1 MKLLRKNYVTL
12 ALTSYVILSGCN
24 KPYVPSVSVVPNPL
38 EVHGD
43 SVAFDV
49 TGSLPLKKLK
59 KKRVYTVD
67 GFYKY
72 GDQTIKVG
80 TLEYK
85 GVDYP
90 NSKTVEPKIS
100 KHFSFAY
107 KPEIG
112 NGNLV
117 AVGTNF
123 NADKTKGK
131 AAPEVTIATGLI
143 TTSRLVLNYYHV
155 VYAFHGYNDM
165 EELISTTVP
174 FYFEQGKSKLRK
186 SEMTGHHAKFLD
198 AFIAKKNVTRTVS
211 IIGTHSP
218 EGTEAKN
225 SFLAGDRATVI
236 EKYYKERLAHHNLK
250 AWVDS
255 IKFVTKGIVLDY
267 EPLRKEL
274 ADDTTNILTADEKSQ
289 VLNIVNGSGSFE
301 SKQEQLSKL
310 PFYKHLFTKIYPKL
324 RNAKTE
330 ILTVKPKK
338 SRAEIALLAKGI
350 AEGTLKLDTLT
361 EEELLYAATLTPILK
376 EKEAIYT
383 AAIKKSDSWVSHN
396 NLGAV
401 YLDMAKKEIDENQKL
416 KLVDM
421 AVNQLNLSA
430 TAKDNAEAH
439 TNLATAN
446 LLKGVRTTTAEEIN
460 KANAL
465 SPNDDTKKGLYG
477 IQGVLDIKDGKYD
490 AAVQDLSK
498 SSDSLV
504 VLYDLALANLLKKD
518 FNAAKAG
525 FATVTTKDPNGVVGS
540 WAYYLSAVTAA
551 RQQDE
556 GGVTSNLKK
565 AVALNKSFVDK
576 ALSDLEFKNYF
587 ASENFKNSLK

>member
-1 MKLLRKNYVTL
+1 MNLLGKNYLTL
-12 ALTSYVILSGCN
+12 LVAGAIVLNGCN
-24 KPYVPSVSVVPNPL
+24 KAYTPEVSVVPNPL

-59 KKRVYTVD
+59 KKRVYQVD
-67 GFYKY
+67 GVYKY
-72 GDQTIKVG
+72 GDQSIKVG

-85 GVDYP
+85 GTDFP
-90 NSKTVEPKIS
+90 NAKTEAPKIS
-100 KHFSFAY
+100 KHFAFFY

-112 NGNLV
+112 NGDLV

-131 AAPEVTIATGLI
+131 ASPEFKIAKGLI
-143 TTSRLVLNYYHV
+143 TTSRLYQKYYNV
-155 VYAFHGYNDM
+155 AYAFHGYNDQ
-165 EELISTTVP
+165 EELIPTNVE
-174 FYFEQGKSKLRK
+174 FFFEQGKSKLRK
-186 SEMTGHHAKFLD
+186 SEMQGHQGKFLD

-218 EGTEAKN
+218 EGSESKN
-225 SFLAGDRATVI
+225 SSLAGDRAKVI
-236 EKYYKERLAHHNLK
+236 ESYYKERMHFFNHHK
-250 AWVDS
+250 GAVDS
-255 IKFVTKGIVLDY
+255 IKFVTKGIILDY
-267 EPLRKEL
+267 EPLRQQL
-274 ADDTTNILTADEKSQ
+274 AIDTVHLTADEKSQ

-310 PFYKHLFTKIYPKL
+310 SFYKKLFTKIYPKL

-350 AEGTLKLDTLT
+350 SEGTLKLDTLT

-401 YLDMAKKEIDENQKL
+401 YLDQAKKEIDENAKA
-416 KLVDM
+416 KLVDN
-421 AVNQLNLSA
+421 AVTQLNLSVQG
-430 TAKDNAEAH
+430 KDNAEAH
-439 TNLATAN
+439 NNLSAAY
-446 LLKGVRTTTAEEIN
+446 LFKDVRGSVVDEAN
-460 KANAL
+460 KALALNA
-465 SPNDDTKKGLYG
+465 NDDIKKGLNGMTGAVY
-477 IQGVLDIKDGKYD
+477 LREGKYD
-490 AAVQDLSK
+490 LALASLSK
-498 SSDSLV
+498 SSDSTI

-518 FNAAKAG
+518 FNAAKGG
-525 FATVTTKDPNGVVGS
+525 FATVTSKDPSNAWGF
-540 WAYYLSAVTAA
+540 YLAAVTAA
-551 RQQDE
+551 RLQDE
-556 GGVTSNLKK
+556 TGVVSNIKK
-565 AVALNKSFVDK
+565 AVALNGKIVNY
-576 ALSDLEFKNYF
+576 ALADLEFQNYWN
-587 ASENFKNSLK
+587 SENFKNALK

>member
-1 MKLLRKNYVTL
+1 MNLLGKNYLTL
-12 ALTSYVILSGCN
+12 LVAGAIVLNGCN
-24 KPYVPSVSVVPNPL
+24 KAYTPEVSVVPNPL

-59 KKRVYTVD
+59 KKRVYQVD
-67 GFYKY
+67 GVYKY
-72 GDQTIKVG
+72 GDQSIKVG

-85 GVDYP
+85 GTDFP
-90 NSKTVEPKIS
+90 NAKTEAPKIS
-100 KHFSFAY
+100 KHFAFFY

-112 NGNLV
+112 NGDLV

-131 AAPEVTIATGLI
+131 ASPEFKIAKGLI
-143 TTSRLVLNYYHV
+143 TTSRLYQKYYNV
-155 VYAFHGYNDM
+155 AYAFHGYNDQ
-165 EELISTTVP
+165 EELIPTNVE
-174 FYFEQGKSKLRK
+174 FFFEQGKSKLRK
-186 SEMTGHHAKFLD
+186 SEMQGHQGKFLD

-225 SFLAGDRATVI
+225 SALAGDRAKVI
-236 EKYYKERLAHHNLK
+236 ESYYKERMHHFNHQK
-250 AWVDS
+250 GAVDS
-255 IKFVTKGIVLDY
+255 IKFVTKGIILDY
-267 EPLRKEL
+267 EPLRQVL
-274 ADDTTNILTADEKSQ
+274 ATDTVHLTADEKSQ

-310 PFYKHLFTKIYPKL
+310 PLYKKLFTKIYPKL

-401 YLDMAKKEIDENQKL
+401 YLDQAKKEIDENAKA
-416 KLVDM
+416 KLVDN
-421 AVNQLNLSA
+421 AVTQLNLSVQG
-430 TAKDNAEAH
+430 KDNAEAH
-439 TNLATAN
+439 NNLAAAN
-446 LLKGVRTTTAEEIN
+446 LFKDVRMSVIDESN
-460 KANAL
+460 KALALNA
-465 SPNDDTKKGLYG
+465 NDDIKKGLNGMLGAVY
-477 IQGVLDIKDGKYD
+477 IREGKYD
-490 AAVQDLSK
+490 MAIQSLSK
-498 SSDSLV
+498 SSDSTI

-518 FNAAKAG
+518 FNAAKGG
-525 FATVTTKDPNGVVGS
+525 FATVTSKDASNAWGF
-540 WAYYLSAVTAA
+540 YLAAVTAA
-551 RQQDE
+551 RLQDE
-556 GGVTSNLKK
+556 TGVVSNIKK
-565 AVALNKSFVDK
+565 AVALNGKIVNY
-576 ALSDLEFKNYF
+576 ALADLEFMNYWN
-587 ASENFKNSLK
+587 SENFKNALK